1 MVALIRQRA
10 ASGEPKAQAQHNLGA
25 MYYGGKDVPKDL
37 VLAHVWVSLAAD
49 TGFEPSKK
57 LLATVSEKM
66 TPEQIAEAKEKAQAW
81 TKPAKN

>member
-1 MVALIRQRA
+1 M
-10 ASGEPKAQAQHNLGA
+10 
-25 MYYGGKDVPKDL
+25 
-37 VLAHVWVSLAAD
+37 WVSLAAD